1 MEGES
6 MEDQKL
12 EDLLNLALSS
22 TLQER
27 EKSPQLNVGYNTKD
41 KTWELIIKYS
51 GNLGEVLGEDIPRV
65 ELLNQFAII
74 RIPESK
80 IEKLSENPQIEFVE
94 KPKRL
99 FFAVNQGR
107 SASCMTA
114 VQSEFSPLG
123 EALTG
128 EKVLVA
134 CIDSGI
140 DYSHPDFRN
149 PDGSSRIL
157 RLWDQTIQGNPPKG
171 YFLGTE
177 YTKEQIDMA
186 LQQNNKRDME
196 KIVPSRDLS
205 GHGTGVMGI
214 AAGNGAASQGV
225 YRGVAY
231 KSDLLVVK
239 IGTPM
244 ADGFPKTTELM
255 QGIDYAIRQAIDFKM
270 PLALNLSFG
279 NNYGSHSGESLIETY
294 IDNVVLLGKNVICV
308 GMGNEGSAA
317 LHTSGRLIEGKPE
330 EVSLYI
336 SEYETGISVQIW
348 KQYVDEMEFTLI
360 HPNGE
365 KVGTFKQILGSQRFS
380 IQNTELLV
388 YYGEPSPY
396 SLSQEIYIDML
407 PKRQYIDSG
416 VWKIQLIPSKVVDGS
431 YDLWLPGGGILNE
444 ETSFSFPVPETTLT
458 IPSTAGRV
466 ISVGAYDSRYMSYT
480 DFSGRGY
487 TRMLKAVKPDLAA
500 PGVDIRTTAV
510 GGGYNNRTGTSFATP
525 FVTGAAA
532 LMMEW
537 GIIKGNDP
545 FLYGEKVKAYLR
557 RGAKPL
563 FGGEYPNNR
572 IGYGVL
578 CLKDSF
584 PK

>member
-1 MEGES
+1 

-431 YDLWLPGGGILNE
+431 YDLWLPGGEILNE

>member
-1 MEGES
+1 MQN
-6 MEDQKL
+6 QKL
-12 EDLLNLALSS
+12 ENLLNLALSS

-27 EKSPQLNVGYNTKD
+27 EKSLQLNVGYNIED
-41 KTWELIIKYS
+41 KIWELIIKYS
-51 GNLGEVLGEDIPRV
+51 GNLESIVGADIPRV

-74 RIPESK
+74 RVPERK
-80 IEKLSENPQIEFVE
+80 IEELSRNPQIEFIE
-94 KPKRL
+94 KPKHL

-107 SASCMTA
+107 SVSCMTS

-123 EALTG
+123 ESLTG
-128 EKVLVA
+128 ENVLVA

-157 RLWDQTIQGNPPKG
+157 RLWDQTIQGNPPRG

-177 YTKEQIDMA
+177 YTKEQIDLA
-186 LQQNNKRDME
+186 LKQDNKREME
-196 KIVPSRDLS
+196 EIVPSRDLS

-239 IGTPM
+239 LGTSM
-244 ADGFPKTTELM
+244 EDGFSKTTELM
-255 QGIDYAIRQAIDFKM
+255 QGIDYAIRQAINLQM
-270 PLALNLSFG
+270 PLALNISFG

-294 IDNVVLLGKNVICV
+294 LDNVALLGKNVICV
-308 GMGNEGSAA
+308 GMGNEGSSAV
-317 LHTSGRLIEGKPE
+317 HTSGQLKKGEIE

-336 SEYETGISVQIW
+336 SEYESGLSVQIW
-348 KQYVDEMEFTLI
+348 KKYVDEMAFVLI

-365 KVGTFKQILGSQRFS
+365 TVGPFKKILGTQRFF

-407 PKRQYIDSG
+407 PKNQYIDSG
-416 VWKIQLIPSKVVDGS
+416 VWKIQLIPSKVVNGF
-431 YDLWLPGGGILNE
+431 YDLWLPGGGVLNE
-444 ETSFSFPVPETTLT
+444 GTRFSFPTPETTLT

-466 ISVGAYDSRYMSYT
+466 ISVGAYNSRYRSYA

-487 TRMLKAVKPDLAA
+487 TRVIKAVKPDLAA
-500 PGVDIRTTAV
+500 PGVDIYTTAV
-510 GGGYNNRTGTSFATP
+510 GGGYDNRTGTSFATP

-537 GIIKGNDP
+537 GIVKGNDP

-557 RGAKPL
+557 RGARPL
-563 FGGEYPNNR
+563 FGGRYPDNR

-584 PK
+584 PE

>member
-1 MEGES
+1 MQN
-6 MEDQKL
+6 QKL
-12 EDLLNLALSS
+12 ENLLNLALSS
-22 TLQER
+22 TQEER
-27 EKSPQLNVGYNTKD
+27 EKSPQLNVGYNTEE

-51 GNLGEVLGEDIPRV
+51 GNLEAVLGEDIPKV

-74 RIPESK
+74 RIPESR
-80 IEKLSENPQIEFVE
+80 IEELSRNPQIEFVE

-114 VQSEFSPLG
+114 LQSEFSPLG
-123 EALTG
+123 EPLTG
-128 EKVLVA
+128 EGVLVA

-177 YTKEQIDMA
+177 YTKEQIDEA
-186 LQQNNKRDME
+186 LKQENKREME
-196 KIVPSRDLS
+196 NIVPSRDLS

-239 IGTPM
+239 LGTPLE
-244 ADGFPKTTELM
+244 DGFPRTTELM
-255 QGIDYAIRQAIDFKM
+255 QGIDYAIRQAINLQM

-294 IDNVVLLGKNVICV
+294 LDNAALSGKTSICV

-317 LHTSGRLIEGKPE
+317 IHTSGKLTEGETKE
-330 EVSLYI
+330 ISLYI
-336 SEYETGISVQIW
+336 SEYETGMSVQIW
-348 KQYVDEMEFTLI
+348 KQYVDEMEFVLI

-365 KVGTFKQILGSQRFS
+365 RVGPFKEILGPQRFT
-380 IQNTELLV
+380 IQNTELLI
-388 YYGEPSPY
+388 YYGEPGPY
-396 SLSQEIYIDML
+396 SLSQEIYMDML
-407 PKRQYIDSG
+407 PKNQYIDSG
-416 VWKIQLIPSKVVDGS
+416 VWKIQLILSKVVDGS
-431 YDLWLPGGGILNE
+431 FDLWLPGGGILNE
-444 ETSFSFPVPETTLT
+444 GTRFSFPTPETTLT

-466 ISVGAYDSRYMSYT
+466 ISVGAYNSRYMSYA

-487 TRMLKAVKPDLAA
+487 TRVVNAVKPDLAA

-510 GGGYNNRTGTSFATP
+510 GGGYVNRTGTSFAAP

-537 GIIKGNDP
+537 GIVRGNDP

-557 RGAKPL
+557 KGARPL
-563 FGGEYPNNR
+563 LGGEYPNNR

-578 CLKDSF
+578 CLRDSF
-584 PK
+584 PV

>member
-1 MEGES
+1 

-12 EDLLNLALSS
+12 ENLLNLALSS
-22 TLQER
+22 TPEER

-51 GNLGEVLGEDIPRV
+51 GDLGKVVGEDIPKV

-80 IEKLSENPQIEFVE
+80 IEELSENPQIEFIE

-99 FFAVNQGR
+99 FFAVDQGK

-123 EALTG
+123 ETLTG
-128 EKVLVA
+128 ENVLVA

-157 RLWDQTIQGNPPKG
+157 RLWDQTIEGNPPKG

-186 LQQNNKRDME
+186 LQQDSKRDME

-214 AAGNGAASQGV
+214 AAGNGTASQGV
-225 YRGVAY
+225 YKGVAY

-239 IGTPM
+239 IGTPI
-244 ADGFPKTTELM
+244 ADGFPRTTELM
-255 QGIDYAIRQAIDFKM
+255 QGIDYAIRQAIALKM

-294 IDNVVLLGKNVICV
+294 IDNVALLGKNVICI

-317 LHTSGRLIEGKPE
+317 IHTSGQLTERQVE
-330 EVSLYI
+330 EISLAI

-348 KQYVDEMEFTLI
+348 KQYVDEMEFVLI

-365 KVGTFKQILGSQRFS
+365 IVGNFNQILGSQRFT

-407 PKRQYIDSG
+407 PKNQYIDSG
-416 VWKIQLIPSKVVDGS
+416 VWKIQLVPLKVVDGS

-444 ETSFSFPVPETTLT
+444 GTGFSFPTPETTLT

-466 ISVGAYDSRYMSYT
+466 ISVGAYNSRYMSYT

-487 TRMLKAVKPDLAA
+487 TRLRKVVKPDLAA

-510 GGGYNNRTGTSFATP
+510 GGGYSNRTGTSFATP

-557 RGAKPL
+557 RGARPL
-563 FGGEYPNNR
+563 LGGKYPNDR

>member
-1 MEGES
+1 

>member
-1 MEGES
+1 

-22 TLQER
+22 TPQER
-27 EKSPQLNVGYNTKD
+27 EKSPQLNVGYNTED

-51 GNLGEVLGEDIPRV
+51 GNLGEVLGEDIQRV

-123 EALTG
+123 EPLTG

-157 RLWDQTIQGNPPKG
+157 RLWDQTIPGNPPKG

-186 LQQNNKRDME
+186 LQQDNKRDME

-239 IGTPM
+239 IGTPI

-255 QGIDYAIRQAIDFKM
+255 QGIDYAIRQAIDLKM

-396 SLSQEIYIDML
+396 SLSQEIYIDMI

-444 ETSFSFPVPETTLT
+444 ETSFSLPVPETTLT

-487 TRMLKAVKPDLAA
+487 TRLLKAVKPDLAA

-510 GGGYNNRTGTSFATP
+510 GGGYLNRTGTSFATP

-563 FGGEYPNNR
+563 FGGDYPNNR

-584 PK
+584 PE

>member
-6 MEDQKL
+6 MKDQKL

-51 GNLGEVLGEDIPRV
+51 GNLGEVLEEDIPRV

-123 EALTG
+123 ETLTG

-239 IGTPM
+239 IGTSM

-255 QGIDYAIRQAIDFKM
+255 QGIDYAIRQAIDLKM

-330 EVSLYI
+330 EISLYI

-431 YDLWLPGGGILNE
+431 YDLWLPGGGSLNE

-487 TRMLKAVKPDLAA
+487 TRLLKAVKPDLAA

-545 FLYGEKVKAYLR
+545 FLYGEKIKAYLR

-578 CLKDSF
+578 CLRDSF